1 MHDYYRKIKWYSAI
15 CMAVSVITLFI
26 MLYILVIVDHI
37 LPSGSLNLG
46 EYDYIIGFF
55 MAVFIPS
62 VYLPLY
68 KATYPGLTFTYF
80 FALAIFL
87 FIAYDAGGWIFLVPV
102 LVVGGSYGSVRRLKE
117 YKNPNV

>member
-1 MHDYYRKIKWYSAI
+1 
-15 CMAVSVITLFI
+15 MAVSVITLFI